1 MLIYNFTCEAT
12 ILPWQPSV
20 CLSAKVA
27 AKFFFLNVMNED
39 VRALK
44 DALENL
50 NSQMS
55 TSRRILSGI
64 LLKNSGNYKL
74 KL

>member
-1 MLIYNFTCEAT
+1 MRLQYYHGN
-12 ILPWQPSV
+12 LLYVSVPRWQQS
-20 CLSAKVA
+20 
-27 AKFFFLNVMNED
+27 FFLNVMNED

-74 KL
+74 KF

>member
-1 MLIYNFTCEAT
+1 MRLQYYHGN
-12 ILPWQPSV
+12 LLYVSVPRWQQS
-20 CLSAKVA
+20 
-27 AKFFFLNVMNED
+27 FFFLNVMNED
-39 VRALK
+39 VGALK

-64 LLKNSGNYKL
+64 SLKNSGNYKL